1 MIKPI
6 LTIMIPTTIDRK
18 EMFLGLM
25 EEIQIQVYQHDLLGE
40 VEVIW
45 NEDDKQKSVGRK
57 RQLLLEE
64 AKGEWVVGIDS
75 DDWIHEDYIKDIL
88 LSLKENPNTDHVG
101 FLEECDIDG
110 EKSLS
115 IFSIR
120 HKVWDEKKD
129 GYDHIRCANPKS
141 VIRRTKAL
149 EVGYQDLRYSEDRIF
164 SEAVTPLL
172 TSEVFINKPLYIYR
186 YTSTPHNER
195 YGIKD

>member
-25 EEIQIQVYQHDLLGE
+25 EEIQKQVYQHDPLGE
-40 VEVIW
+40 VEIIW
-45 NEDDKQKSVGRK
+45 NEDNKQISVGRK

-115 IFSIR
+115 IFSIK
-120 HKVWDEKKD
+120 HKMWDENKD

-149 EVGYQDLRYSEDRIF
+149 EVGFQDIRFSEDRIF
-164 SEAVTPLL
+164 SESVTPLL
-172 TSEVFINKPLYIYR
+172 TSEIFIDKPLYKYIYR
-186 YTSTPHNER
+186 STPNIDR
-195 YGIKD
+195 YGYDR